1 MTKGIRQ
8 PTHRYVPYEPGILC
22 RKPGCTR
29 LAEFE
34 VYLYDWYPTLGNEAP
49 KEFFEQDYTCP
60 YLCRIHANENEW
72 RAQGKRVPRGYVHY
86 PFTNQNGAQGYT
98 KYAPLSRVFPRL
110 FTETG
115 TGFSSELHGI
125 YTAVNDDLIRHLA
138 ANPQL
143 LRGIHP
149 RRFEELIAD
158 LFARRGFTVSLTPA
172 TRDGG
177 IDLYA
182 VTRDDLGSH
191 LYVVE
196 CKRYAANRKVG
207 VEAVRGLYAM
217 AEVKHATK
225 GILVTTS
232 YFSRDAIAF
241 ALPLEY
247 RLSLHDFDAL
257 SSWLASL
264 QKGSSGLTALTS

>member
-1 MTKGIRQ
+1 MATKGIRQ
-8 PTHRYVPYEPGILC
+8 PTQRYVPYEPGTLC

-29 LAEFE
+29 PADFE
-34 VYLYDWYPTLGNEAP
+34 VYLYDWYPTYSEDAP
-49 KEFFEQDYTCP
+49 EEFFEQDYTCP
-60 YLCRIHANENEW
+60 YLCKVHANENEW
-72 RAQGKRVPRGYVHY
+72 RAQGKRLPRGYVQY
-86 PFTNQNGAQGYT
+86 PFTNRNGAQGYT
-98 KYAPLSRVFPRL
+98 KYAPLSKLYPEL
-110 FTETG
+110 FAERRPL
-115 TGFSSELHGI
+115 SSEVLGI

-138 ANPQL
+138 QNPQL
-143 LRGIHP
+143 LRSVHP
-149 RRFEELIAD
+149 RRFEEIIAD

-191 LYVVE
+191 LYIVE
-196 CKRYAANRKVG
+196 CKRYAENRKVG

-217 AEVKHATK
+217 TDVKNATK
-225 GILVTTS
+225 GVLITTS

-247 RLSLHDFDAL
+247 RLSLHDYDAL
-257 SSWLASL
+257 AAWLNTL
-264 QKGSSGLTALTS
+264 NRGGLTLV

>member
-1 MTKGIRQ
+1 VPKWTRH
-8 PTHRYVPYEPGILC
+8 PTQRYVAYEPGTLC

-29 LAEFE
+29 AAEFE
-34 VYLYDWYPTLGNEAP
+34 VYLFDAYPTLSGEAP
-49 KEFFEQDYTCP
+49 REFFEQDFTCP
-60 YLCRIHANENEW
+60 FLCRVHANENEW
-72 RAQGKRVPRGYVHY
+72 RAEGKRVPRRYVRY
-86 PFTNQNGAQGYT
+86 PFTNRNGAQGYT
-98 KYAPLSRVFPRL
+98 KYAPLSKVYPEL
-110 FTETG
+110 FAALQGSLTR
-115 TGFSSELHGI
+115 ELHGI
-125 YTAVNDDLIRHLA
+125 YTAVNDDLVRQLA

-143 LRGIHP
+143 MRSVHP
-149 RRFEELIAD
+149 RRFEELVAE

-196 CKRYAANRKVG
+196 CKRYAPTRKVG

-217 AEVKHATK
+217 TEVKNATK
-225 GILVTTS
+225 GVLVTTS
-232 YFSRDAIAF
+232 YFSRDAVAF

-257 SSWLASL
+257 SEWLLAL
-264 QKGSSGLTALTS
+264 QKGPAA